1 MRQAVIRRHGAADV
15 FEMRESAD
23 PVPGVVIG
31 LAAEELHADD
41 GFFELVRS
49 PEKLLLHDKPKK
61 AAEPIVARK
70 TRAGEDLLQLGA
82 DKLRI

>member
-1 MRQAVIRRHGAADV
+1 MLRDNRQPCLW
-15 FEMRESAD
+15 
-23 PVPGVVIG
+23 PVLSDVVIG
-31 LAAEELHADD
+31 FAAEVLHADD

-61 AAEPIVARK
+61 AAEPVVARK